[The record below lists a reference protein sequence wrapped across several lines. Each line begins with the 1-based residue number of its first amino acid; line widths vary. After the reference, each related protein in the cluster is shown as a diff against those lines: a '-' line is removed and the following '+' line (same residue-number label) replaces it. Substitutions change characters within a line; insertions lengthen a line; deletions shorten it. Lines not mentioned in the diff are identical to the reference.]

1 MEKQKIVLT
10 TEQQI
15 RLIVADELRKM
26 VGVLKAEI
34 AEEVCKKLASDMRA
48 KGVIRQ

>member
-15 RLIVADELRKM
+15 RLIVADELRRM
-26 VGVLKAEI
+26 MATLKTEL
-34 AEEVCKKLASDMRA
+34 AEEISRKLASDMRA
-48 KGVIRQ
+48 KGVVR

>member
-26 VGVLKAEI
+26 VGVLKSEI